1 MPPPPS
7 TRSKDRLSTFHGS
20 QSKRRASL
28 IQSVYMD
35 DIERSSPRFEE
46 RFECVGRSYYNNTA
60 ICQSPEQIEQHSRH
74 GVISMFKTGEGIDS
88 SKEHAIE
95 IKNKGRLITR
105 HLTGLPATKNE
116 GVSVQ
121 ELLTPSPIEQSC
133 STQKKGVF
141 KVRGTGMQ
149 THIQMKTMEENEKSV
164 SKISQEPER
173 TVLQPVLQ
181 KNESKYRQ
189 ATSDSNLDCS
199 SVSKIQSR

>member
-7 TRSKDRLSTFHGS
+7 TRSRDRISTFHGS

-46 RFECVGRSYYNNTA
+46 RFECVGRSYYNNTVT
-60 ICQSPEQIEQHSRH
+60 CQSPEQIDPHSRP
-74 GVISMFKTGEGIDS
+74 GVISMFKTGDGVES
-88 SKEHAIE
+88 SRGHAIE

-121 ELLTPSPIEQSC
+121 ELLTPSPIEQSS

-164 SKISQEPER
+164 SKIS
-173 TVLQPVLQ
+173 
-181 KNESKYRQ
+181 
-189 ATSDSNLDCS
+189 
-199 SVSKIQSR
+199 